1 MLPHMLHD
9 HAARQDA
16 VLVTQ
21 KVFEQR
27 IFLRRELDLLVAP
40 IREVRDHVENQI
52 SALEL
57 RRLLRTRPAKDAPQP
72 RSEFLEMKRLGEI
85 VVGTEV
91 ESLYAILR
99 RATSGEHQDRCGI
112 PRIAQCAEHGIAVEL
127 RKHHIQ
133 HDGVEMI
140 VHRQVQTRFT
150 VGDGFHDVPFLFE
163 ATLDEARDL
172 AFVFDNQYS
181 HGPKIQTV
189 GYLDGQMIR
198 YLPHAVF
205 LVAVAIQ
212 LVRVLDMCGGTFVYA
227 LDDAEIHM
235 AVAREIASGHYG
247 LGPDTTTTPASSIV
261 WPLLLAPFMSTPI
274 AFMVPFIM
282 GCVIGVAIAGAI
294 QRLLAVW
301 VEDGTWAAFLASTIV
316 LLTNQAGLP
325 FLGMEHGL
333 HVLLS
338 LILLHAIADS
348 DHTAPSIWIAVV
360 MALTPAVRYEGL
372 ALTGLTAIVLWWRG
386 YRGVACLGLGG
397 AVLILGTF
405 SIVLAVNGLGWLPSS
420 VLVKSFATGA
430 DNGNTGIWN
439 NIVLNVSSGSG
450 RALLVASAI
459 AALIGIAAR
468 RTPSGIAALVVA
480 TMAFAQIVAG
490 RTGWFTRYDVMA
502 WTPLACV
509 LVVAAWTYRRSHR
522 TMAAGLAAV
531 LLTCSYPF
539 LAAAKRLPLVSLNQ
553 RAMQEQMARFAV
565 MWRRPV
571 AVNDIGAMAYHARGA
586 VVDLWGLD
594 DIRVARRRMETKDGA
609 WMDSLCTR
617 RGADVVW
624 IYSSWFPHH
633 PASWIR
639 LGSLGLVAPAGS
651 PLSGVDSVDVYVRDP
666 RLIPD
671 VRTVLDAWKTGLPD
685 GAEWRP
691 SF

>member
-1 MLPHMLHD
+1 M
-9 HAARQDA
+9 
-16 VLVTQ
+16 TQ
-21 KVFEQR
+21 QVFEQR
-27 IFLRRELDLLVAP
+27 IFLRGELDLLVAP
-40 IREVRDHVENQI
+40 IREMRDHVENEI

-57 RRLLRTRPAKDAPQP
+57 RRLLRTRPAKDASQP
-72 RSEFLEMKRLGEI
+72 CGELFEMEGLGEI

-91 ESLYAILR
+91 ESLDAVLGR
-99 RATSGEHQDRCGI
+99 TTGGEHQDGGRVA
-112 PRIAQCAEHGIAVEL
+112 RVAQCTEHGIAIEL
-127 RKHHIQ
+127 GQHHVQ

-140 VHRQVQTRFT
+140 VHRKVEPGFT
-150 VGDGFHDVPFLFE
+150 VGDGFHDVSFLFKS
-163 ATLDEARDL
+163 TLDEACDL

-189 GYLDGQMIR
+189 RYLDGQMIR

-247 LGPDTTTTPASSIV
+247 LGPDTITTPASSIV

-274 AFMVPFIM
+274 AFMMPFIM

-294 QRLLAVW
+294 RRLLAVW
-301 VEDGTWAAFLASTIV
+301 VEDGIWTAFLASAIV

-386 YRGVACLGLGG
+386 YRGVAGLGLGG

-459 AALIGIAAR
+459 AAIIGIAAR

-480 TMAFAQIVAG
+480 IMTFAQIAAG
-490 RTGWFTRYDVMA
+490 RTGWFTRYDAMA
-502 WTPLACV
+502 WTLLVCV
-509 LVVAAWTYRRSHR
+509 LVAAAWTCRRSCR
-522 TMAAGLAAV
+522 TAAAGLAAV
-531 LLTCSYPF
+531 MFACSYPF

-553 RAMQEQMARFAV
+553 MAMQEQMARFAV
-565 MWRRPV
+565 MWNHPV
-571 AVNDIGAMAYHARGA
+571 AVNDIGAVAYRARGA

-594 DIRVARRRMETKDGA
+594 DVRAARRRMQATDGA
-609 WMDSLCTR
+609 WMDSLCTY

-624 IYSSWFPHH
+624 VYSSWFPHR

-691 SF
+691 GF

>member
-1 MLPHMLHD
+1 M
-9 HAARQDA
+9 
-16 VLVTQ
+16 TQ
-21 KVFEQR
+21 QVFEQR
-27 IFLRRELDLLVAP
+27 ILLRRELDLLVAP
-40 IREVRDHVENQI
+40 IREVRDHVEDEI
-52 SALEL
+52 AALEL
-57 RRLLRTRPAKDAPQP
+57 RRLLRTRPTEDAPQA
-72 RSEFLEMKRLGEI
+72 RGELFEMEGLGEI
-85 VVGTEV
+85 IIRTEV
-91 ESLYAILR
+91 ESLDAVLR
-99 RATSGEHQDRCGI
+99 RAAGREHQDGCRVT
-112 PRIAQCAEHGIAVEL
+112 RIAQCSEHGIAVEL
-127 RKHHIQ
+127 GQHHVQ

-140 VHRQVQTRFT
+140 VHRQVEPRFT
-150 VGDGFHDVPFLFE
+150 VGDGFHDVSFLFKP
-163 ATLDEARDL
+163 TLDEAGNL

-181 HGPKIQTV
+181 HGPKIQT
-189 GYLDGQMIR
+189 GRYLDGQMIR
-198 YLPHAVF
+198 YLPHVVF

-247 LGPDTTTTPASSIV
+247 LGPDTITTPASSIL
-261 WPLLLAPFMSTPI
+261 WPLLLAPFIFTPV
-274 AFMVPFIM
+274 AFMMPFIM
-282 GCVIGVAIAGAI
+282 GCVIGVAIAEAI
-294 QRLLAVW
+294 RRLLSVW
-301 VEDGTWAAFLASTIV
+301 VKDGIWTAFLASAIV

-348 DHTAPSIWIAVV
+348 DRTAPSIWIAVA

-386 YRGVACLGLGG
+386 YRGMACMGLGG
-397 AVLILGTF
+397 AVIILGTF
-405 SIVLAVNGLGWLPSS
+405 SSFLAVNGLGWLPSS

-430 DNGNTGIWN
+430 DNGNTGLWN

-450 RALLVASAI
+450 RALLVASII
-459 AALIGIAAR
+459 AAIVGIVRR

-480 TMAFAQIVAG
+480 IITLAQIVAG
-490 RTGWFTRYDVMA
+490 RTGWFTRYDAMA
-502 WTPLACV
+502 WTLLACM
-509 LVVAAWTYRRSHR
+509 LVAAAWTYRRSYR
-522 TMAAGLAAV
+522 MAAAGLLVAMVA
-531 LLTCSYPF
+531 CSYPF

-553 RAMQEQMARFAV
+553 LAMQEQMARFAV
-565 MWRRPV
+565 MWNHPV
-571 AVNDIGAMAYHARGA
+571 AVNDIGAVAYHARGA

-594 DIRVARRRMETKDGA
+594 DVRAARRRMQATDGS

-624 IYSSWFPHH
+624 IYSSWFPHR
-633 PASWIR
+633 PATWIH
-639 LGSLGLVAPAGS
+639 LGSLGLVPPAGS

-666 RLIPD
+666 RRIPD
-671 VRTVLDAWKTGLPD
+671 VRTVLDVWKTGLPG

-691 SF
+691 AF